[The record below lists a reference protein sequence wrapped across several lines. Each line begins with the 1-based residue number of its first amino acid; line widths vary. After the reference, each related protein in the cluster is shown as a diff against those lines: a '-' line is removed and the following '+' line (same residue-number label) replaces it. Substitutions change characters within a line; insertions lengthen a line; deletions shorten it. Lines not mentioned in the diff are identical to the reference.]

1 MVNSQPFKEL
11 GGAKSADQLPSSSPF
26 GRPAGPFGEA
36 IPQEYQPGE
45 LVMMSQGLYRVKA
58 AEPLSMNLHMGM
70 QGIIATGTSG
80 TTLVIDIEETDPVFS
95 DEDTGFQIPEGTK
108 ILLGGQGFNEVP
120 QIVTLASRAEVGRVV
135 GTITVGNTATNGKLV
150 TIVDSAGLSKAYTA
164 AAAEDLTSN
173 PCKFKSGGD
182 KQLVAESLVNCI
194 ADAEGGHN
202 GSIITELDLSGADPV
217 IRIISSKPGSGSH
230 SITTNEANIST
241 TGFAGTAVIG
251 RLNATV
257 KETINKPVE
266 TECTILF
273 VPANSLT
280 SAGATGAIT
289 LDSRTFG
296 ILESPDSRKII
307 YDIVWGISTH
317 PKFISASGDAAN
329 TGVAGFDLQ
338 DSTTQSQHIEAGG
351 ATDVIDN
358 NGSAFRLGGLG
369 VHNDT
374 TGDTYDSISIG
385 LSGHGSGGYG
395 YGFANAFQGLISPKI
410 RVSQPRGKVRFVV
423 DQMTGSNDSS
433 KAGWLT
439 ATETAITAPNHAYR
453 LITGSGGNDNTLPHF
468 QLLQDTDESLRDPH
482 ILIVGH
488 KYLFEEVSDSEVR
501 EMIRRSGRFN
511 YKIVQDPGQMSGFS
525 DGVTGPT
532 EGWKD
537 LVANQKSRTMS
548 FEDYKRATEKV
559 TDQTM
564 NMLYGTRAS
573 SQARRGSDPRNR
585 HRRI

>member
-1 MVNSQPFKEL
+1 VVNSNPFKEL

-26 GRPAGPFGEA
+26 GRPPGPFGEA

-58 AEPLSMNLHMGM
+58 AEPLSVNLHMGM
-70 QGIIATGTSG
+70 QGKLATGATG
-80 TTLVIDIEETDPVFS
+80 TTLVVDIEESDSVFS
-95 DEDTGFQIPEGTK
+95 DENVAFQIPEGTK
-108 ILLGGQGFNEVP
+108 VLLGGQGFNEVP
-120 QIVTLASRAEVGRVV
+120 QIVTLSSRAEVGRSV
-135 GTITVGNTATNGKLV
+135 GTITVSNTVTNGKLV

-164 AAAEDLTSN
+164 ASSEDLTAD
-173 PCKFKSGGD
+173 PCKFKSGGS

-202 GSIITELDLSGADPV
+202 GSIITELDLTGTDPV
-217 IRIISSKPGSGSH
+217 IRIISVKPGTGSHAISNNETNIATAGFSGS
-230 SITTNEANIST
+230 
-241 TGFAGTAVIG
+241 TAVVG
-251 RLNATV
+251 RLSGTV
-257 KETINKPVE
+257 KETITKPVG

-273 VPANSLT
+273 VPANSAT
-280 SAGATGAIT
+280 AAGTDAIT

-307 YDIVWGISTH
+307 YDVVWGISTH
-317 PKFISASGDAAN
+317 PKYISAAGDATN
-329 TGVAGFDLQ
+329 TGVAGFDGS
-338 DSTTQSQHIEAGG
+338 DATTMSQHSADGG
-351 ATDVIDN
+351 NTDVMDN
-358 NGSAFRLGGLG
+358 NGSAHRVGGLG
-369 VHNDT
+369 ASVDT
-374 TGDTYDSISIG
+374 STDDYDSLSIG
-385 LSGHGSGGYG
+385 LSPHGGSGYG
-395 YGFANAFQGLISPKI
+395 YGFGTAFNGLISPKI

-423 DQMTGSNDSS
+423 DQMSGSNDSS

-439 ATETAITAPNHAYR
+439 ATETAISAPNHAYR

-468 QLLQDTDESLRDPH
+468 QLLQDSDESLRDPH

-501 EMIRRSGRFN
+501 EMIRKSGRFN
-511 YKIVQDPGQMSGFS
+511 YKIIQDPGQMSGYS
-525 DGVTGPT
+525 DGITGPSQ
-532 EGWKD
+532 GWKD
-537 LVANQKSRTMS
+537 LVANQKNRTMS

-573 SQARRGSDPRNR
+573 PQARRSSDPRNR